1 MNTLKMMFGGG
12 TDIASLA
19 EKIRQFGRGEDK
31 ILAHITPEEA
41 AMLKEQGGSGTVN
54 PMTGLPEFQRDY
66 GELLASESDYRAMQS
81 PQTDYRAE
89 MLAAEPVGYYGTS
102 QTGYNQAGE
111 RTDAGLPLTQRQ
123 QYDLDFRG
131 GAPMFEYTGNV
142 GGLADRVFPYTR
154 AGREASDIGF
164 GPGQFT
170 APVSPAQIAGASQAE
185 LESRYPSAFEDENIF
200 SRAENR
206 LQELGRT
213 LDRDYPTLTRI
224 GGAGASLLG
233 QALLQRRAGRE
244 REAEAARLRERA
256 QPFRAAE
263 TEALERARGGG
274 LTPMQAREMQRQ
286 MGQARQGLSAANRA
300 TGSAAAGILA
310 GQEQRS
316 RSVARQESLQ
326 SALDLA
332 GIADRYERQA
342 IQEEL
347 AKDQEL
353 ANLFAQVVGR
363 EIEAATRTQ
372 APQQAPQ
379 RRA

>member
-41 AMLKEQGGSGTVN
+41 AMLKEQGGSGTIN
-54 PMTGLPEFQRDY
+54 PLTGLPEFQQDY
-66 GELLASESDYRAMQS
+66 GELLASEGDYGMPQEDINYREQVLRSEAAMPGQ
-81 PQTDYRAE
+81 D
-89 MLAAEPVGYYGTS
+89 YYG
-102 QTGYNQAGE
+102 Q
-111 RTDAGLPLTQRQ
+111 
-123 QYDLDFRG
+123 
-131 GAPMFEYTGNV
+131 M
-142 GGLADRVFPYTR
+142 
-154 AGREASDIGF
+154 
-164 GPGQFT
+164 
-170 APVSPAQIAGASQAE
+170 APVQFAEGPMASYGDQLGGMGNRSFLPPDAVREMEIADMQQAAPAPIGGRQVTPE
-185 LESRYPSAFEDENIF
+185 EESIF
-200 SRAENR
+200 GRTER
-206 LQELGRT
+206 GLQELRGT
-213 LDRDYPTLTRI
+213 LDRYPTLTRL
-224 GGAGASLLG
+224 GGAGANILG
-233 QALLQRRAGRE
+233 QALIARRAGRQ
-244 REAEAARLRERA
+244 REAEAARLRERS

-263 TEALERARGGG
+263 AEALARARGGG
-274 LTPMQAREMQRQ
+274 LTPLQAREMERDVA
-286 MGQARQGLSAANRA
+286 QARQGLSAGNRA
-300 TGSAAAGILA
+300 TGSAASGILA
-310 GQEQRS
+310 AQMQRA
-316 RSVARQESLQ
+316 RSAARQESLQ

>member
-41 AMLKEQGGSGTVN
+41 AMLKEQGGSGTIN
-54 PMTGLPEFQRDY
+54 PLTGLPEFQQDY
-66 GELLASESDYRAMQS
+66 GELLASEGEYGMPQQDVNYREQVLRSEAAMPGQDYYGQMAPGPMDFGQGPMTFGGLGGMQQPSYLPPDAMQ
-81 PQTDYRAE
+81 E
-89 MLAAEPVGYYGTS
+89 MEIA
-102 QTGYNQAGE
+102 
-111 RTDAGLPLTQRQ
+111 DMQR
-123 QYDLDFRG
+123 
-131 GAPMFEYTGNV
+131 GAPAPI
-142 GGLADRVFPYTR
+142 GGRQVTP
-154 AGREASDIGF
+154 E
-164 GPGQFT
+164 
-170 APVSPAQIAGASQAE
+170 E
-185 LESRYPSAFEDENIF
+185 ENIF
-200 SRAENR
+200 GRTER
-206 LQELGRT
+206 GLQELRGT
-213 LDRDYPTLTRI
+213 LDRYPTLTRF

-342 IQEEL
+342 IAEEL
-347 AKDQEL
+347 AKDKEL
-353 ANLFAQVVGR
+353 ADLFAQVVGR